1 MTDRSSHPVQHLA
14 VGVEVVAVDA
24 AAAVV
29 PVAVVVVVAAVA
41 AVVAVVAVVAVAA
54 QRAVQNLESADP
66 ANQKRTA
73 LLNVRSRVSPFQIR
87 VGLAPAPHS
96 APHSLG

>member
-1 MTDRSSHPVQHLA
+1 MIDRSSHPVQHLA
-14 VGVEVVAVDA
+14 AGVEVVAVDA

-29 PVAVVVVVAAVA
+29 AVAVVV
-41 AVVAVVAVVAVAA
+41 VVAVAA